1 MKKLLVASITLL
13 ACLGFHREANA
24 SSLIDFS
31 DFSSAS
37 GYTLLGSAQKAG
49 NTLQLVPS
57 TINQVGGVV
66 FNKPVDIS
74 SGFSAS
80 FSFTFSK
87 PGAGDGMVFVI
98 KNPASSG
105 MFKYSGT
112 STITGLGYTGEA
124 IGYGDRYGV
133 PGIRQS
139 VAVEFDSH
147 VNNTVWNGSQV
158 TNDIND
164 NHIAIDANG
173 SMMSLAQVAVTPDFN
188 SANPWYAW
196 VDYDGATLSV
206 SVNQT
211 GEKPVVA
218 MLSYGTLE
226 NPFIISD
233 YTGSS
238 TALVG
243 LTASTGGAT
252 QTTTLNSFGFDSEGT
267 VEAVPEPS
275 TLALLG
281 TGAVFAGIASRR
293 KARKAG
299 LAG

>member
-211 GEKPVVA
+211 GIQPALA
-218 MLSYGTLE
+218 MLSY
-226 NPFIISD
+226 NIDIPS
-233 YTGSS
+233 YVGSS
-238 TALVG
+238 TG
-243 LTASTGGAT
+243 LLEFTASTGGAT
-252 QTTTLNSFGFDSEGT
+252 QTTTLNSLSFQPTGT
-267 VEAVPEPS
+267 IGVVPEPS
-275 TLALLG
+275 TLALFG

-293 KARKAG
+293 KARKIS
-299 LAG
+299 LAE

>member
-1 MKKLLVASITLL
+1 MKKLLVTSIMLL
-13 ACLGFHREANA
+13 ACLGFHRTADA
-24 SSLIDFS
+24 GSLIDFS

-57 TINQVGGVV
+57 TANQVGGVV
-66 FNKPVDIS
+66 FNTPVDIS

-80 FSFTFSK
+80 FSFTCSK
-87 PGAGDGMVFVI
+87 PGAGDGLVFVI

-112 STITGLGYTGEA
+112 NTITGLGYTGEA

-133 PGIRQS
+133 PGIRNS

-147 VNNTVWNGSQV
+147 KNNTAGV

-164 NHIAIDANG
+164 NHIAIDANA
-173 SMMSLAQVAVTPDFN
+173 SMMSLAQAAVATDLN

-196 VDYDGATLSV
+196 VDYDGANLSV

-211 GEKPVVA
+211 GIQPAIA
-218 MLSYGTLE
+218 MLSYDIDI
-226 NPFIISD
+226 PS
-233 YTGSS
+233 YVGSS
-238 TALVG
+238 TAL
-243 LTASTGGAT
+243 LEFTASTGGAV
-252 QTTTLNSFGFDSEGT
+252 QTTTLNSFGFSPISEIG
-267 VEAVPEPS
+267 AVPEPS

-281 TGAVFAGIASRR
+281 TGALLVRTASRR
-293 KARKAG
+293 KARKSE

>member
-1 MKKLLVASITLL
+1 MKKLLVTSIMLL
-13 ACLGFHREANA
+13 ACLGFHRTADA
-24 SSLIDFS
+24 GSLIDFS

-37 GYTLLGSAQKAG
+37 GYTLLGSAQKTG

-57 TINQVGGVV
+57 TINLVGGVF
-66 FNKPVDIS
+66 FNTPVNVS
-74 SGFSAS
+74 SFSTN
-80 FSFTFSK
+80 FSFTFSN
-87 PGAGDGMVFVI
+87 PGAGDGMMFVI

-112 STITGLGYTGEA
+112 NTITGLGYTGEA

-133 PGIRQS
+133 QGIRNS

-158 TNDIND
+158 TNDING

-173 SMMSLAQVAVTPDFN
+173 SMMSLAQAAVATDFN
-188 SANPWYAW
+188 SANPWFAW
-196 VDYDGATLSV
+196 VDYDGAILSV

-211 GEKPVVA
+211 GIQPATA
-218 MLSYGTLE
+218 MLSYGSIET
-226 NPFIISD
+226 PFVISD

-243 LTASTGGAT
+243 FTSSTGGAV
-252 QTTTLNSFGFDSEGT
+252 QTTTLNSFGFSPISEIG
-267 VEAVPEPS
+267 AVPEPS

-281 TGAVFAGIASRR
+281 TGALLVRTASRR
-293 KARKAG
+293 KARKSE

>member
-1 MKKLLVASITLL
+1 MKKSLAASLALLG
-13 ACLGFHREANA
+13 CLGFNHVADAET
-24 SSLIDFS
+24 LINFN
-31 DFSSAS
+31 DFSSGS
-37 GYTLLGSAQKAG
+37 GYTLLGSAQQTGSAI
-49 NTLQLVPS
+49 QLVPS
-57 TINQVGGVV
+57 VQNQVGGV
-66 FNKPVDIS
+66 FFSTPVDVS
-74 SGFSAS
+74 SGFSAN
-80 FSFTFSK
+80 FSFTFSSS
-87 PGAGDGMVFVI
+87 GAGDGMVFVI
-98 KNPASSG
+98 KNPESSG
-105 MFKYSGT
+105 SYKT
-112 STITGLGYTGEA
+112 TELGYTGEA

-133 PGIRQS
+133 PGIRNS
-139 VAVEFDSH
+139 VGIEFDSH
-147 VNNTVWNGSQV
+147 YNTTAGV
-158 TNDIND
+158 TNDINA
-164 NHIAIDANG
+164 NHIGIDTNA
-173 SMMSLAQVAVTPDFN
+173 SMLSLAQVAVSPDFN
-188 SANPWYAW
+188 SVNPWYAW

-238 TALVG
+238 TGLVG

-267 VEAVPEPS
+267 VEVVPEPS

-281 TGAVFAGIASRR
+281 SGAIFASIASRR
-293 KARKAG
+293 KSRKTG

>member
-13 ACLGFHREANA
+13 ATLGFHRAANA
-24 SSLIDFS
+24 GSIINFS

-66 FNKPVDIS
+66 FNTPVDV
-74 SGFSAS
+74 SGFSAN

-87 PGAGDGMVFVI
+87 PGAGDGLVFVI

-112 STITGLGYTGEA
+112 NTITGLGYNGEA

-133 PGIRQS
+133 PGIRNS

-147 VNNTVWNGSQV
+147 VNNSVWNGSQV

-164 NHIAIDANG
+164 NHIAIDANA
-173 SMMSLAQVAVTPDFN
+173 SMMSLAQAAVATDFN
-188 SANPWYAW
+188 SANPWFAW
-196 VDYDGATLSV
+196 VDYDGTTLSV

-211 GEKPVVA
+211 GIQPAIA
-218 MLSYGTLE
+218 MLSYDIDIPSYVGSNTGLLE
-226 NPFIISD
+226 F
-233 YTGSS
+233 
-238 TALVG
+238 
-243 LTASTGGAT
+243 TASTGGAV
-252 QTTTLNSFGFDSEGT
+252 QTTTLNSFGYAPMPTIG
-267 VEAVPEPS
+267 VVPEPS

-281 TGAVFAGIASRR
+281 VGAVFTGIASRR
-293 KARKAG
+293 KERKAG
-299 LAG
+299 LAE

>member
-37 GYTLLGSAQKAG
+37 GYTLLGTAQKAG

-57 TINQVGGVV
+57 ATYSTGGVF
-66 FNKPVDIS
+66 FNKPVDVS

-87 PGAGDGMVFVI
+87 PGAGDGMAFVI
-98 KNPASSG
+98 KNPSSSG
-105 MFKYSGT
+105 ANG
-112 STITGLGYTGEA
+112 GLG
-124 IGYGDRYGV
+124 GYGEQLGYATRYTLK
-133 PGIRQS
+133 GIDKS

-147 VNNTVWNGSQV
+147 VNNTVWNGSQL

-164 NHIAIDANG
+164 NHIGIDANA
-173 SMMSLAQVAVTPDFN
+173 SVLSLAQVAVSPDFN
-188 SANPWYAW
+188 NVNPWYAW
-196 VDYDGATLSV
+196 VDYDGVSLSV

-211 GEKPVVA
+211 GIQPALA
-218 MLSYGTLE
+218 MLSY
-226 NPFIISD
+226 NIDIPS
-233 YTGSS
+233 YVGSS
-238 TALVG
+238 TG
-243 LTASTGGAT
+243 LLEFTASTGGAT
-252 QTTTLNSFGFDSEGT
+252 QTTTLNSLSFQPTGT
-267 VEAVPEPS
+267 IGVVPEPS
-275 TLALLG
+275 TLALFG

-293 KARKAG
+293 KARKIS
-299 LAG
+299 LAE

>member
-49 NTLQLVPS
+49 NTIELVPS

-66 FNKPVDIS
+66 FNKPVDVS
-74 SGFSAS
+74 SFSAS

-105 MFKYSGT
+105 AFQK
-112 STITGLGYTGEA
+112 TGLGYTGEA
-124 IGYGDRYGV
+124 LGYGDRYGV
-133 PGIRQS
+133 PGIRNS

-164 NHIAIDANG
+164 NHIAINANG
-173 SMMSLAQVAVTPDFN
+173 SMMSLAQVAVKPDFN

-211 GEKPVVA
+211 GIQPAMA
-218 MLSYGTLE
+218 MLSYDIDI
-226 NPFIISD
+226 PS
-233 YTGSS
+233 YVGSS
-238 TALVG
+238 TG
-243 LTASTGGAT
+243 LLEFTASTGGAT
-252 QTTTLNSFGFDSEGT
+252 QTTTLNSFGFQPTGT
-267 VEAVPEPS
+267 IGVVPEPS

-293 KARKAG
+293 KARKIG
-299 LAG
+299 LAE